1 MAVQTRVISRRL
13 VIATAALAGVARWVT
28 AGGRMRAQ
36 GLAPLIP
43 DEAVDG
49 AARIFANTDDRT
61 TPNFNF
67 LVLAFASRAASTA
80 AEADLNHRLAALG
93 SRAATPPAIAA
104 AARDGTWPDAP
115 AALDGAHVWRPV
127 IETGSTVIRNT
138 YLVLRDARLVYLWA
152 AIAQLPEPA
161 ATATQPP
168 AGAETLL
175 ALAGDWFEQPPSDGL
190 LIDRLPGIDL
200 LPHGYVERYHAED
213 LATLRDG
220 GGSTPAVF
228 GPLPGVG

>member
-1 MAVQTRVISRRL
+1 MAVQTRVVSRRV
-13 VIATAALAGVARWVT
+13 VIATAALAGVAPWVT
-28 AGGRMRAQ
+28 AAQRARAQ

-49 AARIFANTDDRT
+49 AARIFANTDDRA

-67 LVLAFASRAASTA
+67 LILAFSSKANAVA
-80 AEADLNHRLAALG
+80 AEADLNRRLAALG
-93 SRAATPPAIAA
+93 SRAATPPATAA
-104 AARDGTWPDAP
+104 AARAGTWPDAP

-175 ALAGDWFEQPPSDGL
+175 ALAGDWFGQPPSDGP

-200 LPHGYVERYHAED
+200 LPHGYMERYHAED

-220 GGSTPAVF
+220 GGATPAGF
-228 GPLPGVG
+228 GLLPPAG